1 MIQDIFRARL
11 PIRLLYKLVV
21 SITMYMGDL
30 ILEECFESE
39 DTQVKSQD
47 SNLFQKKKH
56 GL

>member
-1 MIQDIFRARL
+1 
-11 PIRLLYKLVV
+11 
-21 SITMYMGDL
+21 MYMGDL